1 MPTTS
6 VMSIQVIKP
15 GMLSTVQDLGRW
27 GYQNFGVPVA
37 GPMDRCAHRLA
48 NLLVGNPPSA
58 ATVEVT
64 LIGPELAFEARS
76 CVAVTGAE
84 FDIHVGD
91 RPVPMNAAFEVPAGS
106 HVRLGRR
113 RQGTRAYL
121 AVAGGIDV
129 PAPLGSRATH
139 LPSRVGGV
147 GGRALV
153 AGDRLPIGPP
163 SGAPPVLGHVRRPI
177 VPVPRGG
184 SDIRVMLGPQDHAC
198 TPSGLEVF
206 RSSRYVVSEQSDR
219 MGYRLRGPAV
229 GLRPAKPPLSDPTPQ
244 GTVQIPGSGQPIV
257 LMADGQT
264 TGGYPKVATVITAD
278 LPLAGQLGPGDWIEF
293 KVCNRAVAMRALIA
307 QEQALLV

>member
-1 MPTTS
+1 
-6 VMSIQVIKP
+6 MSIQVIKP

-27 GYQNFGVPVA
+27 GYQYLGVPVA

-76 CVAVTGAE
+76 LMAVTGAE
-84 FDIHVGD
+84 FEVRVGD

-106 HVRLGRR
+106 RVRLGRR
-113 RQGTRAYL
+113 GLGTRAYL
-121 AVAGGIDV
+121 AVAGGFDT

-139 LPSRVGGV
+139 LPSQVGGV
-147 GGRALV
+147 GGRGLV
-153 AGDRLPIGPP
+153 AGDRLPIGAAIGVPP
-163 SGAPPVLGHVRRPI
+163 EPGRARQPV
-177 VPVPRGG
+177 VPLPRGG
-184 SDIRVMLGPQDHAC
+184 SRIRVMLGPQEQAC
-198 TPSGLEVF
+198 TRSGLDTF

-219 MGYRLRGPAV
+219 MGYRLQGPAV
-229 GLRPAKPPLSDPTPQ
+229 ELRPDSPILSDSTPL
-244 GTVQIPGSGQPIV
+244 GTVQIPGAGEPIV

-264 TGGYPKVATVITAD
+264 TGGYPRVATVITAD

-293 KVCNRAVAMRALIA
+293 DICDRSVAMRALIA
-307 QEQALLV
+307 QEQALLA